1 MATRDQKPWEH
12 PEIEESSQA
21 RYIAGYVASLALLA
35 LSLAL
40 VLTHAV
46 SGVTLLTVVSVI
58 AWVTVMTQLILLF
71 HLNFS
76 ETQRW
81 NSLTLMLNVPL
92 LILSVGL
99 SAWMFS
105 QLYTHVMSPSLMPH

>member
-1 MATRDQKPWEH
+1 MPKAKQKPWGH

-21 RYIAGYVASLALLA
+21 RYLVGYAASLILLG

-40 VLTHAV
+40 VLTHPIV
-46 SGVTLLTVVSVI
+46 GNTLLTVVSVI

-105 QLYTHVMSPSLMPH
+105 ALYAHVMAPALMGR